1 MPKITLTNKACW
13 GTCLGTCHFWGTKML
28 FFRKKQLK
36 MKKFPIK
43 NLNFAQNPLWK
54 FWVNFGHFW
63 LKMTSQKA
71 QIHQNWPLKKI
82 FFRGHIN
89 ILQPTKFRYWLSL
102 QILNVYF
109 MLEGPLNELCKRLR
123 SIGICKF
130 PHFSAYETF
139 KGQNH
144 LIN

>member
-1 MPKITLTNKACW
+1 MRLKTKQILKT
-13 GTCLGTCHFWGTKML
+13 HFFDQYLSFQEGDCEKNEQGRFSAKL
-28 FFRKKQLK
+28 FFFRFWKNIAFKLRLNYYRNSARIQKSRKIQKLLIF
-36 MKKFPIK
+36 KK
-43 NLNFAQNPLWK
+43 
-54 FWVNFGHFW
+54 
-63 LKMTSQKA
+63 
-71 QIHQNWPLKKI
+71 

-89 ILQPTKFRYWLSL
+89 ILKPTKFRYWLSL
-102 QILNVYF
+102 QVLNVYF

-130 PHFSAYETF
+130 PLFSAYETF

>member
-1 MPKITLTNKACW
+1 MF
-13 GTCLGTCHFWGTKML
+13 FWHIFSLLRRG
-28 FFRKKQLK
+28 
-36 MKKFPIK
+36 
-43 NLNFAQNPLWK
+43 LWK
-54 FWVNFGHFW
+54 KWTGMFFSKIDFYRFWKNIAFK
-63 LKMTSQKA
+63 LRLNYYRNSARIQKSRKV
-71 QIHQNWPLKKI
+71 QKLLILKKL
-82 FFRGHIN
+82 FRGHIN

-102 QILNVYF
+102 QILNAYF

-130 PHFSAYETF
+130 PLFSAYETF